1 MLKYP
6 ADNLN
11 KKHVMLN
18 YLIMAYTLLLV
29 TATASAQGQEILP
42 ADTIYRIRLCADVPD
57 NQHPDRV
64 YYKGEPGH
72 VFLVLERSNN
82 TSQWSE
88 SIVWGF
94 YPVKPVSCLLFRKTR
109 SRLVDNSQR
118 SYDASIEKQITKDD
132 FLQIVSQAV
141 WLSKKKYHIN
151 RYNCYHY
158 AVELFNL
165 VATGTRLPVNAI
177 KFPFPFGRGGSPCV
191 LYRDLQTLKKENGPL
206 AYMIHME
213 PGEAPAMYASKQQT
227 TVLVN
232 KNNF

>member
-1 MLKYP
+1 
-6 ADNLN
+6 
-11 KKHVMLN
+11 MLN
-18 YLIMAYTLLLV
+18 YFITLCILLL
-29 TATASAQGQEILP
+29 ATVAAPAQSHETL
-42 ADTIYRIRLCADVPD
+42 ATDTIYRIRLCADVPD

-72 VFLVLERSNN
+72 VFIVLERS
-82 TSQWSE
+82 TRSSQWCE

-94 YPVKPVSCLLFRKTR
+94 YPVKPVSCLLFRKTTG
-109 SRLVDNSQR
+109 RLVDNSHR

-165 VATGTRLPVNAI
+165 VASEPRLPVNSI
-177 KFPFPFGRGGSPCV
+177 KFPFPFGKGGSPCV

-213 PGEAPAMYASKQQT
+213 PGEAPVIHASKQQT